1 MRYFL
6 LLALLVSFGAISS
19 VSAQKSD
26 SSECDV
32 VAAQEFYD
40 QVDPDQTASI
50 KMLIAISST
59 SKASAKFAAIEDI
72 RDLATTIEDLD
83 YPDCVK
89 QARDLYLDGIG
100 KVADALEAI
109 ADGNIGT
116 FTSLYAEAVQRIG
129 EFRGFLMALGVEVQ
143 TSETQAIFMR

>member
-6 LLALLVSFGAISS
+6 LLTILICFSVVSPIY
-19 VSAQKSD
+19 AQKSD
-26 SSECDV
+26 SPECDV
-32 VAAQEFYD
+32 KAAQEFYD
-40 QVDPDQTASI
+40 QVDPDQIASI

-59 SKASAKFAAIEDI
+59 SKASAKFAAIDDI
-72 RDLATTIEDLD
+72 RDLATTVEDLD

-89 QARDLYLDGIG
+89 QARDQYLAGIV

-129 EFRGFLMALGVEVQ
+129 EFRGYLMALGVEVQ
-143 TSETQAIFMR
+143 TSETQTIFMR